1 LTIVPPKGNSQVMAR
16 ALLPVA
22 NSGKVTTGQRV
33 NIQLDG
39 FPYQEFGI
47 IVASVGDISLVPVT
61 SEGLNEDYYLV
72 NIQLSETN
80 SDSLRTTYDRV
91 IPFRQE
97 MKGTANII
105 TEDRKVMHRILDRIF
120 NLVRNS

>member
-1 LTIVPPKGNSQVMAR
+1 
-16 ALLPVA
+16 
-22 NSGKVTTGQRV
+22 
-33 NIQLDG
+33 
-39 FPYQEFGI
+39 
-47 IVASVGDISLVPVT
+47 
-61 SEGLNEDYYLV
+61 
-72 NIQLSETN
+72 
-80 SDSLRTTYDRV
+80 V